1 MNIGE
6 HHLAALAAALAGKAS
21 GFTASEER
29 LIAYAPEI
37 DSSLVE
43 ASRSRILSGE
53 DPLGT
58 EFCLLRSP
66 EKRRETGATYTP
78 SAIIDAMIGWAVDV
92 DSAPA
97 RVVEPG
103 IGSGRFIG
111 AAASRFPDAELIGV
125 DIDPFAL
132 LMARANASVRG
143 YAHRLSL
150 HLGDY
155 RQHRT
160 IKMRTEL
167 GAKRS
172 FVNYAARGR
181 TSRTAFASK
190 RPLREK
196 GTSHSAGD
204 GYHRLLQ
211 AATWTRSAERS
222 DRVGRK
228 PL

>member
-78 SAIIDAMIGWAVDV
+78 SAIIDAMIGWAV
-92 DSAPA
+92 
-97 RVVEPG
+97 
-103 IGSGRFIG
+103 FIG